1 MNEKL
6 NEQYYF
12 LTESDN
18 IKNSLNNILDINEI
32 NLDYLIMIVK
42 LYNEL
47 IKDIEINKMEIY
59 QNKLSIVKDFIYI
72 FSSENNSKL
81 YNLIDDMILN
91 DNNLILG
98 NSTFDK
104 NKSNKLNK
112 NQNDNIFLILKE
124 YFIIQIIFFYI
135 IILIALIKKNKNN
148 YHSGL
153 HNLTFYFHQNI
164 IFFIYII
171 FSNFNIN
178 SNDKKPEV
186 KNNSEKL
193 IQILNENK
201 AWLDKNNY
209 KKNFKENNKLS
220 KQILTNLLIQIKFF
234 FKKNPYKENNNNF
247 IENIINLLKSYF
259 NSFKKRK
266 IINILNEIKES
277 PSFSYLLKIININK
291 ILSHYS
297 EEKEEN
303 NVKEGCNVDDFKEY
317 SPKPPFLKPISP
329 KYKYTLVLDLDE
341 TLVHYISDND
351 SAYIEIRPG
360 AEEFIKELSEYYE
373 IIIFTAALKTYA
385 DLVIDGID
393 PDGVVVERLYR
404 QHTISIGNANIKDL
418 DKLGREIKH
427 VIIIDNFMENFSLQS
442 KNGLYIDDFEGN
454 EYDDELEY
462 LKKDLI
468 ELAKLNPDDIRLY
481 LKDIQINMN
490 KRAIYFEQFNNE
502 NNYKKELINGEE
514 NLFNEINENK

>member
-1 MNEKL
+1 MKILLIWWNHILILLKTEKL
-6 NEQYYF
+6 
-12 LTESDN
+12 
-18 IKNSLNNILDINEI
+18 
-32 NLDYLIMIVK
+32 LI
-42 LYNEL
+42 
-47 IKDIEINKMEIY
+47 
-59 QNKLSIVKDFIYI
+59 
-72 FSSENNSKL
+72 
-81 YNLIDDMILN
+81 
-91 DNNLILG
+91 
-98 NSTFDK
+98 
-104 NKSNKLNK
+104 
-112 NQNDNIFLILKE
+112 
-124 YFIIQIIFFYI
+124 
-135 IILIALIKKNKNN
+135 
-148 YHSGL
+148 
-153 HNLTFYFHQNI
+153 
-164 IFFIYII
+164 
-171 FSNFNIN
+171 
-178 SNDKKPEV
+178 
-186 KNNSEKL
+186 
-193 IQILNENK
+193 
-201 AWLDKNNY
+201 
-209 KKNFKENNKLS
+209 
-220 KQILTNLLIQIKFF
+220 
-234 FKKNPYKENNNNF
+234 
-247 IENIINLLKSYF
+247 
-259 NSFKKRK
+259 
-266 IINILNEIKES
+266 ILNEIKES

-303 NVKEGCNVDDFKEY
+303 NIKEGCNVDDFKEY

-427 VIIIDNFMENFSLQS
+427 IIIIDNFMENFSLQP
-442 KNGLYIDDFEGN
+442 KNGLYIADFEGN

-490 KRAIYFEQFNNE
+490 KRAIYFEKFNNE

>member
-1 MNEKL
+1 
-6 NEQYYF
+6 
-12 LTESDN
+12 
-18 IKNSLNNILDINEI
+18 
-32 NLDYLIMIVK
+32 MIVK
-42 LYNEL
+42 LCNEL

-164 IFFIYII
+164 IIFIYII

-201 AWLDKNNY
+201 TLLDKNNY
-209 KKNFKENNKLS
+209 KKNLKENNKLS
-220 KQILTNLLIQIKFF
+220 KQIITNLLI
-234 FKKNPYKENNNNF
+234 
-247 IENIINLLKSYF
+247 
-259 NSFKKRK
+259 
-266 IINILNEIKES
+266 
-277 PSFSYLLKIININK
+277 
-291 ILSHYS
+291 
-297 EEKEEN
+297 
-303 NVKEGCNVDDFKEY
+303 
-317 SPKPPFLKPISP
+317 
-329 KYKYTLVLDLDE
+329 
-341 TLVHYISDND
+341 
-351 SAYIEIRPG
+351 
-360 AEEFIKELSEYYE
+360 
-373 IIIFTAALKTYA
+373 
-385 DLVIDGID
+385 
-393 PDGVVVERLYR
+393 
-404 QHTISIGNANIKDL
+404 
-418 DKLGREIKH
+418 
-427 VIIIDNFMENFSLQS
+427 
-442 KNGLYIDDFEGN
+442 
-454 EYDDELEY
+454 
-462 LKKDLI
+462 
-468 ELAKLNPDDIRLY
+468 
-481 LKDIQINMN
+481 
-490 KRAIYFEQFNNE
+490 
-502 NNYKKELINGEE
+502 
-514 NLFNEINENK
+514 